1 MRPIS
6 LTIDGEKFWLY
17 PSEYTR
23 IANDL
28 DLAITAGHGTIAF
41 TDADR
46 HNREIHVGTG
56 HLITVNHQD

>member
-1 MRPIS
+1 MR
-6 LTIDGEKFWLY
+6 LTTFTIDGEKFCLD

-28 DLAITAGHGTIAF
+28 DLAIATGRGTIAF

-56 HLITVNHQD
+56 HLVTVNHQD